1 MTGPPGPDGLA
12 GPPGPESGGGSQR
25 YNITGGTERGSTT
38 RKQNGKQQRKM
49 KSEKIKK
56 KYLYIF
62 NLFQCF
68 KIMYVYKSN
77 EK

>member
-1 MTGPPGPDGLA
+1 LA
-12 GPPGPESGGGSQR
+12 GPPGPESGGGTQR

-56 KYLYIF
+56 NIYIF
-62 NLFQCF
+62 LIYFSAL
-68 KIMYVYKSN
+68 K
-77 EK
+77 

>member
-12 GPPGPESGGGSQR
+12 GPPGPESGGGTQR

-56 KYLYIF
+56 KYIF
-62 NLFQCF
+62 LIYFTAL
-68 KIMYVYKSN
+68 K
-77 EK
+77 